1 MQDALTYT
9 TFEISAASVRTA
21 GPDRLVEAS
30 LSSET
35 PVDRD
40 GYSEILDHAADSVDL
55 ERARD
60 GLPLLLHHNPE
71 SVVGVVEGIKVIGNK
86 LRGLLRFGK
95 GRLAN
100 EVWEDVKDGILRN
113 VSIGYSILAT
123 EPDGETVRVK
133 RWKPLEASLVSIP
146 ADASVGIGRSITMEK
161 VETAATESGKTE
173 RRSENSR
180 VREILA
186 LGRIHDCRD
195 EAETAVTEGTPLD
208 AFRGKM
214 LERYS
219 AAAKPIYQPADTEWA
234 AREFSLSKLIAHE
247 IDNSVDAGYEIEVS
261 QELARRSGKSPKGRY
276 IPSSAMA
283 TRTTLTSSNT
293 GNWIGTEHRPDQF
306 IELLRPE
313 SAVIAAGARVHSG
326 LQQDVS
332 IPKITGGS
340 SASFVAEGSAASE
353 STPTVGAVTLS
364 PKHMSARVS
373 YSRQLLLQGLPD
385 VEVTLTGDLRQ
396 QLGTKLDEVAIEGG
410 GTNEPTGIMQTSG
423 VGSVALGTN
432 GAAPDLAMLAN
443 LIKEIG
449 VDNALAGRL
458 AYLTNSKVVSKLRQT
473 AKVSSTDSVMLIN
486 EVMSIFGYN
495 VIESNNVPS
504 DLTKGSGSSLSAM
517 IFGNFNDLLIGEFG
531 PIDVIVDPYTNADT
545 GNVSVIAHMAVDVAV
560 RHAESFAICTDIV
573 TT

>member
-1 MQDALTYT
+1 MKDALAYT
-9 TFEISAASVRTA
+9 TIEISAASVRSA
-21 GPDRLVEAS
+21 GLDRVVEAS
-30 LSSET
+30 LSGDS

-95 GRLAN
+95 SRLAN

-208 AFRGKM
+208 AFRGNM

-219 AAAKPIYQPADTEWA
+219 SATKPIYQPADGEWA

-293 GNWIGTEHRPDQF
+293 GNWIGTEHRP
-306 IELLRPE
+306 
-313 SAVIAAGARVHSG
+313 
-326 LQQDVS
+326 
-332 IPKITGGS
+332 T
-340 SASFVAEGSAASE
+340 
-353 STPTVGAVTLS
+353 
-364 PKHMSARVS
+364 
-373 YSRQLLLQGLPD
+373 
-385 VEVTLTGDLRQ
+385 
-396 QLGTKLDEVAIEGG
+396 
-410 GTNEPTGIMQTSG
+410 
-423 VGSVALGTN
+423 
-432 GAAPDLAMLAN
+432 
-443 LIKEIG
+443 
-449 VDNALAGRL
+449 
-458 AYLTNSKVVSKLRQT
+458 
-473 AKVSSTDSVMLIN
+473 
-486 EVMSIFGYN
+486 
-495 VIESNNVPS
+495 
-504 DLTKGSGSSLSAM
+504 SLSNCCARK
-517 IFGNFNDLLIGEFG
+517 
-531 PIDVIVDPYTNADT
+531 AQ
-545 GNVSVIAHMAVDVAV
+545 
-560 RHAESFAICTDIV
+560 
-573 TT
+573 

>member
-1 MQDALTYT
+1 MQSALAYT
-9 TFEISAASVRTA
+9 TFEISAASLRSA
-21 GPDRLVEAS
+21 GPDRVVEAS
-30 LSSET
+30 LSSDS

-71 SVVGVVEGIKVIGNK
+71 SVIGVVEGIKVIGNK

-95 GRLAN
+95 SRLAN

-133 RWKPLEASLVSIP
+133 RWKPLEASLVSVP

-161 VETAATESGKTE
+161 VETAATESGEME

-186 LGRIHDCRD
+186 LGRIHNCRD
-195 EAETAVTEGTPLD
+195 EAETAITEGTPLET
-208 AFRGKM
+208 FRGNM

-219 AAAKPIYQPADTEWA
+219 SATKPIYQPADGEWA
-234 AREFSLSKLIAHE
+234 AREFSLGKLIAHE

-293 GNWIGTEHRPDQF
+293 GNWIGTEHRPGQF

-313 SAVIAAGARVHSG
+313 SAVIAAGARVLSG

-332 IPKITGGS
+332 IPKLTGGS

-353 STPTVGAVTLS
+353 STPTIGAVTLS

-385 VEVTLTGDLRQ
+385 VEATLTSDLRQ

-410 GTNEPTGIMQTSG
+410 GSNEPTGITQTSG
-423 VGSVALGTN
+423 VGSVALATN

-443 LIKEIG
+443 LIKEVS

-545 GNVSVIAHMAVDVAV
+545 GNVRVVAHMAVDVAV

>member
-1 MQDALTYT
+1 M
-9 TFEISAASVRTA
+9 
-21 GPDRLVEAS
+21 VEAS
-30 LSSET
+30 LSSDS

-100 EVWEDVKDGILRN
+100 EVWEDVKGGILRN

-208 AFRGKM
+208 AFRGNM

-219 AAAKPIYQPADTEWA
+219 SATKPIYQPADGEWA

-313 SAVIAAGARVHSG
+313 SAVIAAGARVLSG

-385 VEVTLTGDLRQ
+385 VEMTLTGDLRQ

-545 GNVSVIAHMAVDVAV
+545 GNVRVIAHMAVDVAV

>member
-1 MQDALTYT
+1 MKDALAYT
-9 TFEISAASVRTA
+9 TIEISAASVRSA
-21 GPDRLVEAS
+21 GLDRVVEAS
-30 LSSET
+30 LSSDS

-100 EVWEDVKDGILRN
+100 EVWEDVKGGILRN

-123 EPDGETVRVK
+123 EPAGETVRVK

-195 EAETAVTEGTPLD
+195 EAETAVTEGTPLN

-385 VEVTLTGDLRQ
+385 VEMTLTGDLRQ

-410 GTNEPTGIMQTSG
+410 GTNEPTGITQTSG

-531 PIDVIVDPYTNADT
+531 PIDVIIDPYTNADT